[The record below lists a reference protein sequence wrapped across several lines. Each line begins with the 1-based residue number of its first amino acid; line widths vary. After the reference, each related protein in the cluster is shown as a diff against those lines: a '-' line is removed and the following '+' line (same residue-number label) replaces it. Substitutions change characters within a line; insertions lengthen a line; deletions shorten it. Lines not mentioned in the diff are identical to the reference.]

1 MKIAYVKFCTFFNRN
16 TVEEDK
22 TKEYCY
28 KIPTKMKV
36 KKGDFCLVVV
46 RGTNR
51 NEIVKITRIVTDKD
65 YGNEYPI
72 DDLVCLVSKLD
83 FTSID
88 SYVEAKKRKEI
99 LEDAIDRMYK
109 RISKV
114 RILKEMAKADP
125 ELMAL
130 LDEYEKIEE

>member
-16 TVEEDK
+16 TVDDDK
-22 TKEYCY
+22 TKECCY

-51 NEIVKITRIVTDKD
+51 NEIVKITKIVAEKD
-65 YGNEYPI
+65 YRNEYPI
-72 DDLVCLVSKLD
+72 DDLICLVSKLD
-83 FTSID
+83 FVAID

-109 RISKV
+109 RVSKV

>member
-1 MKIAYVKFCTFFNRN
+1 MRIAYVKFCTFFDRN
-16 TVEEDK
+16 TEEKDK

-36 KKGDFCLVVV
+36 KVNDFCLVIV

-51 NEIVKITRIVTDKD
+51 NEIVKITKIVDEKD
-65 YGNEYPI
+65 YNNEYPI
-72 DDLVCLVSKLD
+72 NDLVCLVSKLD
-83 FTSID
+83 FKPID
-88 SYVEAKKRKEI
+88 SYVEARKRKEI

-114 RILKEMAKADP
+114 KILKEMAKADP
-125 ELMAL
+125 DLLAL
-130 LDEYEKIEE
+130 LEEYEKIEE

>member
-16 TVEEDK
+16 TAEDDK
-22 TKEYCY
+22 SKEYCY

-36 KKGDFCLVVV
+36 KKGDFCLVII
-46 RGTNR
+46 RGSNR
-51 NEIVKITRIVTDKD
+51 NEIVKITKIIEEKN
-65 YGNEYPI
+65 YNNEYPI

-83 FTSID
+83 FSALD
-88 SYVEAKKRKEI
+88 SYIEAKKRKEI

-114 RILKEMAKADP
+114 KILKEMAKADP

>member
-16 TVEEDK
+16 TVDEDK

-51 NEIVKITRIVTDKD
+51 NEIVIRTRI
-65 YGNEYPI
+65 I
-72 DDLVCLVSKLD
+72 
-83 FTSID
+83 
-88 SYVEAKKRKEI
+88 
-99 LEDAIDRMYK
+99 
-109 RISKV
+109 IS
-114 RILKEMAKADP
+114 RYSGRFSGIYRHMNPL
-125 ELMAL
+125 
-130 LDEYEKIEE
+130 

>member
-1 MKIAYVKFCTFFNRN
+1 MKIAYVKFCTFFNRSLAD
-16 TVEEDK
+16 EKDS
-22 TKEYCY
+22 KEYCY

-36 KKGDFCLVVV
+36 KVGDFCLVVV
-46 RGTNR
+46 RNSNH
-51 NEIVKITRIVTDKD
+51 NEIVKITKIVADKD

-72 DDLVCLVSKLD
+72 NGLVCLVSKLD
-83 FTSID
+83 FTAID

-109 RISKV
+109 KISKV

>member
-1 MKIAYVKFCTFFNRN
+1 MKIAYVKFCSFFDRN
-16 TVEEDK
+16 TADENK

-36 KKGDFCLVVV
+36 KKGDFCLVIV
-46 RGTNR
+46 RGSNR
-51 NEIVKITRIVTDKD
+51 NEIVKITKIVDEKD
-65 YGNEYPI
+65 YNNEYPI
-72 DDLVCLVSKLD
+72 NDLVCLVSKLD
-83 FTSID
+83 FTAID

>member
-1 MKIAYVKFCTFFNRN
+1 MKE
-16 TVEEDK
+16 VEL
-22 TKEYCY
+22 
-28 KIPTKMKV
+28 KMLERAKALLEGGEV
-36 KKGDFCLVVV
+36 ARVVGWKKGDFCLVVI

-51 NEIVKITRIVTDKD
+51 NEIVKITKIVTDKD

-72 DDLVCLVSKLD
+72 NDLVCLVSKLD
-83 FTSID
+83 FTAVD

>member
-1 MKIAYVKFCTFFNRN
+1 MKIAYVKFCTFFTRN
-16 TVEEDK
+16 TADEDK

-46 RGTNR
+46 RGSSR
-51 NEIVKITRIVTDKD
+51 NEIVKITKIVDEKD
-65 YGNEYPI
+65 YNNEYPI
-72 DDLVCLVSKLD
+72 NDLVCLLSKLD
-83 FTSID
+83 FKPLDDYI
-88 SYVEAKKRKEI
+88 EAKKRKEI

-114 RILKEMAKADP
+114 KILKEMAKADP

-130 LDEYEKIEE
+130 LEEYEKIEE

>member
-1 MKIAYVKFCTFFNRN
+1 MRIAYVNFCTLFTKN
-16 TVEEDK
+16 TVNEDK

-36 KKGDFCLVVV
+36 KKGDFCLVVI
-46 RGTNR
+46 RNSTR
-51 NEIVKITRIVTDKD
+51 NEIVKITKVVDEKD

-72 DDLVCLVSKLD
+72 NDLLCLISKLD
-83 FTSID
+83 FKPLD
-88 SYVEAKKRKEI
+88 DYVEAKKRKEI

-114 RILKEMAKADP
+114 KILKEMAKADP
-125 ELMAL
+125 DLMAL
-130 LDEYEKIEE
+130 LEEYEKIEE

>member
-16 TVEEDK
+16 TAEDDK
-22 TKEYCY
+22 SKEYCY
-28 KIPTKMKV
+28 KVPTKMKV
-36 KKGDFCLVVV
+36 KKGDFCLVII
-46 RGTNR
+46 RGSNR
-51 NEIVKITRIVTDKD
+51 NEIVKITKIVEEKD
-65 YGNEYPI
+65 YNNEYPI

-83 FTSID
+83 FTAID
-88 SYVEAKKRKEI
+88 SYVDAKKRKEI

-114 RILKEMAKADP
+114 KILKEMAKADP

>member
-1 MKIAYVKFCTFFNRN
+1 MKIAYVKFCTFFTRN
-16 TVEEDK
+16 TVNEDK

-36 KKGDFCLVVV
+36 KNGDFCLVVV

-51 NEIVKITRIVTDKD
+51 NEIVKITKIVDEKD

-72 DDLVCLVSKLD
+72 NDLLCLVSKLD
-83 FTSID
+83 FKPLD
-88 SYVEAKKRKEI
+88 DYVEAKKRKEI

-114 RILKEMAKADP
+114 KILKEMAKADP
-125 ELMAL
+125 DLMAL
-130 LDEYEKIEE
+130 LEEYEKIEE